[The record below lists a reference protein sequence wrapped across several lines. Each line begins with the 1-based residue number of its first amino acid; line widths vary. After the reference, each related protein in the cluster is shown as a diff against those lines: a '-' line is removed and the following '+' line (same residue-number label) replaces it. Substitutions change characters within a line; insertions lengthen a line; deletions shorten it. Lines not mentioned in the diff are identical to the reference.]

1 MAKTRPQR
9 SREPFFWS
17 LFSAG
22 GMLAALALPALAAL
36 LWLAWPLGWLAAPAH
51 AELAGRLGHPL
62 VRLAL
67 FAFITLALFHWAH
80 RFRFTL
86 YDGLQLSHLW
96 GLIATVTYGGATL
109 LMLLAGYLLWT
120 FP

>member
-1 MAKTRPQR
+1 MAKGT
-9 SREPFFWS
+9 SEPFFWA

-22 GMLAALALPALAAL
+22 GMLTALLMPALVL
-36 LWLAWPLGWLAAPAH
+36 VLWFGVPLGWFDASSH
-51 AELAGRLGHPL
+51 AELSSKIEHPL

-67 FAFITLALFHWAH
+67 FGFVTLSLFHWAH

-86 YDGLQLSHLW
+86 YDGLQLSHLY
-96 GLIATVTYGGATL
+96 GLIATVSYGGATI
-109 LMLLAGYLLWT
+109 LMLLAAYVLFS